1 LDLSELS
8 PLFSV
13 AAQFISLQT
22 GLTNRERGLLQQFKV
37 VDQFGDEFDDFCD
50 TAAVIDL
57 LDLVVTVDTSVAHL
71 AGAMGRPV
79 WILLPFNA
87 DWRWLIGR
95 EDSPW
100 YPSARLFRQDGSYRW
115 AGVMSRVCA
124 GLSELIDRSSPD
136 MAGPSID

>member
-1 LDLSELS
+1 
-8 PLFSV
+8 
-13 AAQFISLQT
+13 LQT
-22 GLTNRERGLLQQFKV
+22 GLTDRERGVLQQFKV
-37 VDQFGDEFDDFCD
+37 VDQFADEFEDFCD
-50 TAAVIDL
+50 TAAVIGL

-100 YPSARLFRQDGSYRW
+100 YPSARLFRQDRSYRW
-115 AGVMSRVCA
+115 ADVMSRVYA
-124 GLSELIDRSSPD
+124 ALSDLIDRSSRD
-136 MAGPSID
+136 MNGPSID